1 MGLPT
6 VDDHLQFVGA
16 RGRPDTWLATAY
28 NLLGFFSVIPK
39 HPADVTTADVFA
51 FLEAQ
56 RSPPPRCPGDPLGGS
71 RTWPGGAHDQT
82 TAGQRLG
89 AVRIPRRTR

>member
-1 MGLPT
+1 

-16 RGRPDTWLATAY
+16 RGRPNTSLATAY

-39 HPADVTTADVFA
+39 HPSDVTTADVFA

-56 RSPPPRCPGDPLGGS
+56 RSPPAKMPG
-71 RTWPGGAHDQT
+71 
-82 TAGQRLG
+82 
-89 AVRIPRRTR
+89 